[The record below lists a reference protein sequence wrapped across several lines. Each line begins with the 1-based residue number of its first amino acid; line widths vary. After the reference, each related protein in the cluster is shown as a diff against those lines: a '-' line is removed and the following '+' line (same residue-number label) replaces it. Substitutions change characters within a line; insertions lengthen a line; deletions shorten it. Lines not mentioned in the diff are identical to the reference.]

1 MKSSNFL
8 ASPKSAGKRKLI
20 INSGDISDADG
31 FYAIAKYAKDTDA
44 DVLFIMN
51 YPGYM
56 QMQGIENGVQSQ
68 GLGYRYDTGTY
79 LRAQERDWPLAE
91 NPRDH
96 MKRALDMIT
105 ISIISKVWDE
115 QPNPRKGRLYF
126 CSGGINDINPFSADK
141 LKNEVLVYGEMV
153 DAAKFAEEPSLDF
166 HQNRILQCSSG
177 EMSMLSIDDFMEGRS
192 EVYVDFNGSM
202 AWLDGEWCYQLTRLA
217 RGSIKCAVVQG
228 GVLAALPPETMPA
241 IDCVLNRLSCATMN
255 QLYSPSKTS
264 LFFRLMRLL
273 EVPVYMVS
281 NDSTKDCKTTE
292 AVYAFLESAGIF
304 TPTVRQCAA
313 LYYNSAYNPP
323 KKPFDFYSAN
333 ALASLLNGASLE
345 ASPLTLHFDSKY
357 GTVLLDASED
367 WDAVVDTYA
376 KSVRL
381 CERYA
386 RGQKNYE
393 SELEILK
400 ALPGTYRDK
409 MQVLHVPEPGIQRLE
424 WEAVGCKSWGLAAA
438 CRARSKAVAERP
450 FKVHVIVRRCFDSSF
465 EMFFVF
471 RKSLWKVVEIEGALS
486 AHELDLMWLRGDQVL
501 TVLPIDPDTI
511 VVVSIVF
518 ISSHGAPY
526 TLKHKMCLASEL
538 LA

>member
-8 ASPKSAGKRKLI
+8 ASPKSTGKRKLI

-56 QMQGIENGVQSQ
+56 QMQGIESGVQSQ

-153 DAAKFAEEPSLDF
+153 DAAKFAEEPSLDS
-166 HQNRILQCSSG
+166 HQNRILQCSG
-177 EMSMLSIDDFMEGRS
+177 EMSTLSIDDFMEGRS

-241 IDCVLNRLSCATMN
+241 IDGVLNRLSCATMN

-281 NDSTKDCKTTE
+281 NDSTKDCKTTD

-526 TLKHKMCLASEL
+526 TLKHKMRLASEL